1 MKQLAIIGP
10 TASGKSALALEL
22 ADRYR
27 AAILSIDSLSIYQ
40 QIDIASAKPTHE
52 ELASVPHFGID
63 VLSPDKH
70 ANVFTFIDEYH
81 RARSFAQEHGMNLL
95 LIGGSSFYLK
105 SMLDGLSE
113 LPPISTSVRDWVAD
127 MLLSPEKAHAFLT
140 QVDPESASKIAPHD
154 RYRLEKLLHL
164 YCETSIPPSKWF
176 ATHPPQAI
184 LQHCPVLNLTV
195 DRSLLRT
202 RIDLRT
208 GEMVKNGLI
217 DEVAYLEKRYGR
229 LPNSMKAIGIVETLE
244 YLDGHIDKHTMIHSI
259 ATHTAQLAKRQVTFN
274 THQFANTLSGTAEAL
289 HSYAQT
295 LLS

>member
-22 ADRYR
+22 AHRYR

-40 QIDIASAKPTHE
+40 KIDIASAKPTRQ

-63 VLSPDKH
+63 VLTPDNH

-81 RARSFAQEHGMNLL
+81 RARGYAEKNRMNLL

-113 LPPISTSVRDWVAD
+113 LPSISASVRDRVAD
-127 MLLSPEKAHAFLT
+127 MLLTPEKAHAFLT
-140 QVDPESASKIAPHD
+140 HIDPISASKISPHD

-164 YCETSIPPSKWF
+164 YYETFVPPSEWL
-176 ATHPPQAI
+176 AAHPPRAI
-184 LQHCPVLNLTV
+184 LEDCPILNLTV
-195 DRSLLRT
+195 ERNLLRS

-208 GEMVKNGLI
+208 QQMVKNGLI
-217 DEVAYLEKRYGR
+217 DEVAYLEKHYGR
-229 LPNSMKAIGIVETLE
+229 LPNSMKAIGIIETLD
-244 YLDGHIDKHTMIHSI
+244 YLDGRIDKETLTNAIS
-259 ATHTAQLAKRQVTFN
+259 THTAQLAKRQVTFN
-274 THQFANTLSGTAEAL
+274 AHQFQDIRSGTAGEL
-289 HSYAQT
+289 HSYARL